1 MYVRIGTCGF
11 RRGILRAYTMN
22 TGSRLVPFFVDF
34 RPLPVL

>member
-1 MYVRIGTCGF
+1 MYVRIGACGF
-11 RRGILRAYTMN
+11 RRGILRTYIMN